1 MQQDSPVAA
10 TSDAP
15 AKKSLGARAVE
26 ELKKF
31 AVIVVYLWILF
42 ALFALYKRMILRENG
57 ISAWNQGFAIVNALI
72 FGKVVLI
79 AQALKLG
86 QGLKKRP
93 LIWLIVGESALFSIV
108 LILFHILEEVIR
120 ALIKDVPLASAISD
134 AGGGSWLGF
143 AVYAGIFFVALV
155 PFFAIQELG
164 DVLGG
169 DTLRDLLFARDR
181 RGFKLVKEPV

>member
-1 MQQDSPVAA
+1 MQQDSKAA
-10 TSDAP
+10 TGAVP

-31 AVIVVYLWILF
+31 AVIVAYLWILF

-79 AQALKLG
+79 AQALRLG
-86 QGLKKRP
+86 RGLRKRP

-108 LILFHILEEVIR
+108 LILFHIAEEAVR
-120 ALIKDVPLASAISD
+120 AGIKGLPLASTIAS
-134 AGGGSWLGF
+134 AGGGTGFGF
-143 AVYAGIFFVALV
+143 AIYAAIFFVALV

-169 DTLRDLLFARDR
+169 DTLRDLLLTRDR